1 MPETTR
7 TLMEDVEVASKHH
20 MLHLWLAI
28 TAAVVSLLIPF
39 VGIVAAYSGYKLT
52 TVMQRRWFGL
62 VFAGIGVASFSL
74 SILTITLLQ
83 LGYIGG

>member
-7 TLMEDVEVASKHH
+7 TLMEDVEIASEHH
-20 MLHLWLAI
+20 MVHLWLAI
-28 TAAVVSLLIPF
+28 ISAVVSLLIPL

-62 VFAGIGVASFSL
+62 VFAGIGLASFSL
-74 SILTITLLQ
+74 SILMITLLQ
-83 LGYIGG
+83 LGYVGG